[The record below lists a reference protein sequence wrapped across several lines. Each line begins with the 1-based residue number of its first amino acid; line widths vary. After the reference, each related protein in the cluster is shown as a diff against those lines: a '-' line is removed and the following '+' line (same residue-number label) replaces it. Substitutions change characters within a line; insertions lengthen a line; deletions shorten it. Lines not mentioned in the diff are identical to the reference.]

1 MSTYRIDYS
10 QFLDWAKIASMAH
23 PEEEIITKARTT
35 VRLQLTQIAQLD
47 QQVETKTALSEQLQ
61 AHLLNKLETEKQL
74 GEITKSEE
82 NMRLY
87 NQIMD
92 ILE

>member
-1 MSTYRIDYS
+1 
-10 QFLDWAKIASMAH
+10 MAH

-35 VRLQLTQIAQLD
+35 VRLKLTQIAQLD

-74 GEITKSEE
+74 GEIAKSEE
-82 NMRLY
+82 NIRLY
-87 NQIMD
+87 NKIMD
-92 ILE
+92 ILK

>member
-1 MSTYRIDYS
+1 
-10 QFLDWAKIASMAH
+10 MAH

>member
-10 QFLDWAKIASMAH
+10 QFLDWAKIASMAN

-35 VRLQLTQIAQLD
+35 VRLKLTQIAQLD

-87 NQIMD
+87 NQIMN